1 MANEVVDGSNKI
13 VRKVNLAKP
22 MITQEDID
30 GVVAVLK
37 SGWLSLGPKITE
49 FENNFAAK
57 IGAKYAIAVNS
68 GTSGLH
74 LCIKA
79 LGIGKG
85 DEVITSPF
93 SFVASSN
100 CALYEGAK
108 PVFVDVKEETF
119 NLDVNLIEAAITER
133 TRAIVVPH
141 IFGQSC
147 DMTRL
152 MEIARE
158 RNLYVIEDACESI
171 LAKHSGKNLGTFGDV
186 SVFAFYP
193 NKQMTTGEGGMILT
207 DNKQIADLCRS
218 LTNQGRSN
226 NMQWLTHDK
235 LGYNYRLDEMSA
247 SLGVTQFSRIDSTVS
262 SRQTLAALYGHLLSG
277 THGLVLPSAM
287 NRNELSWFVYPIRVP
302 AQIRDQFLSFL
313 HSRGVAAKAYF
324 FPCIH
329 MQPYFQRDFGY
340 SLGDFPVAEKLS
352 FETVVIPFYPQMQ
365 VDEVDQVV
373 QAVKAAL
380 AELLPVRL

>member
-1 MANEVVDGSNKI
+1 
-13 VRKVNLAKP
+13 

-57 IGAKYAIAVNS
+57 IGAKYAIGVNS